1 MDTLFV
7 SIGAD
12 TDAAA
17 ASVEFQVPI
26 IGSEQGVLV
35 QEYSLWLGEVARSV
49 LPSLPALGWSSS
61 VATPLAVS
69 TKAAVFVV
77 PCRRT
82 LFFFRGYVPRRD
94 GTKWQSE
101 ALSTRQRLHGSPPL
115 TGQRVEA

>member
-7 SIGAD
+7 SIGAG
-12 TDAAA
+12 TDVAA
-17 ASVEFQVPI
+17 ASAEFQVVI
-26 IGSEQGVLV
+26 IGSEEGVLV
-35 QEYSLWLGEVARSV
+35 QEYSLQLGEVVKSL
-49 LPSLPALGWSSS
+49 LPSLKALGCSSS

-69 TKAAVFVV
+69 TKAAVSVV
-77 PCRRT
+77 PCRRA

-115 TGQRVEA
+115 TD